1 MGRGDAASPDRGG
14 SAGGA
19 SGLPWLGAEPA
30 RERFAPGLFTRPVE
44 QVARA
49 LLGARLIATI
59 GGARTAGVIVET
71 EAYGGADDPASH
83 AATRTGRTRRN
94 ATMFGPP
101 FRAYVYRS
109 YGMHWCVNV
118 VTGAEGDAQA
128 VLLRGLEPLEGGEH
142 MGRRRRDRRPLAAG
156 PGRLCEA
163 MGIDGSLDGHDLSA
177 PPLLLVPGWA
187 VPDARVGVS
196 GRVGVKMAAHWPVR
210 FYVLGSSGVSRTLHR
225 TESA

>member
-1 MGRGDAASPDRGG
+1 MA
-14 SAGGA
+14 
-19 SGLPWLGAEPA
+19 
-30 RERFAPGLFTRPVE
+30 

-49 LLGARLIATI
+49 RLGARLISTV
-59 GGARTAGVIVET
+59 GGTRTAGAIVET
-71 EAYGGADDPASH
+71 EAYGGPDDPASH
-83 AATRTGRTRRN
+83 AATRAGRTRRN

-118 VTGAEGDAQA
+118 VTGAEGEPQA
-128 VLLRGLEPLEGGEH
+128 VLLRGLEPLEGEEG
-142 MGRRRRDRRPLAAG
+142 MARRRHGRRPLAAG

-163 MGIDGSLDGHDLSA
+163 LGIDRSLDGHDLSK

-196 GRVGVKMAAHWPVR
+196 GRVGVKVAAHWPLR
-210 FYVLGSSGVSRTLHR
+210 FYVVGSSGVSRAQHR
-225 TESA
+225 TETA